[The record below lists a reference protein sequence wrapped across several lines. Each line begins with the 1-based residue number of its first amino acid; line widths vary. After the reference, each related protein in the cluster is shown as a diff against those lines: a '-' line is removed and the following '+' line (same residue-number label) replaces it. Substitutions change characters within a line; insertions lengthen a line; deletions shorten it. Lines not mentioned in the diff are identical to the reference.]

1 MKDLLENTWYLI
13 VFLGEIAVILL
24 IIDAIMSIIGGMLG
38 FSWKKVLMWAAAV
51 FGILW
56 LRDFL
61 KKRKEKAQEEVE
73 EELNEE
79 GISSEGFKGFINRE
93 ENDNRQK

>member
-1 MKDLLENTWYLI
+1 MEVLLEKTWYLI
-13 VFLGEIAVILL
+13 VFLGEIVVILL
-24 IIDAIMSIIGGMLG
+24 IVDSIMSILGSMLG

-61 KKRKEKAQEEVE
+61 NKRKEKAKKDVM
-73 EELNEE
+73 EELTEE
-79 GISSEGFKGFINRE
+79 DF
-93 ENDNRQK
+93 ENVKE

>member
-1 MKDLLENTWYLI
+1 MESLLLPMWNLI
-13 VFLGEIAVILL
+13 VFLIELAVVLL
-24 IIDAIMSIIGGMLG
+24 LIDAIMSIIGGIFG

-61 KKRKEKAQEEVE
+61 KKRKEKAQKEIVQDLTEEDFE
-73 EELNEE
+73 TINE
-79 GISSEGFKGFINRE
+79 
-93 ENDNRQK
+93 

>member
-56 LRDFL
+56 LRDYL
-61 KKRKEKAQEEVE
+61 KKRKENAQEETVTDVTDADFETVE
-73 EELNEE
+73 E
-79 GISSEGFKGFINRE
+79 
-93 ENDNRQK
+93 

>member
-1 MKDLLENTWYLI
+1 MESLLLPMWNLI
-13 VFLGEIAVILL
+13 VFLIELAVVLL
-24 IIDAIMSIIGGMLG
+24 LIDAIMSIIGGIFG

-61 KKRKEKAQEEVE
+61 KKRKETAQKEIVTE
-73 EELNEE
+73 
-79 GISSEGFKGFINRE
+79 ITDADF
-93 ENDNRQK
+93 ENVDKE

>member
-1 MKDLLENTWYLI
+1 MEELLEKGWCLI
-13 VFLGEIAVILL
+13 LLLGELAIILL

-61 KKRKEKAQEEVE
+61 KKRKEKAQEEIIE
-73 EELNEE
+73 EITETE
-79 GISSEGFKGFINRE
+79 
-93 ENDNRQK
+93 

>member
-24 IIDAIMSIIGGMLG
+24 VIDAIMSIIGGMLG
-38 FSWKKVLMWAAAV
+38 FSWKKVLMWAATV

-61 KKRKEKAQEEVE
+61 KKRKERAK
-73 EELNEE
+73 NEIVQDLTE
-79 GISSEGFKGFINRE
+79 DDFEIINE
-93 ENDNRQK
+93 K

>member
-1 MKDLLENTWYLI
+1 MESLLLPMWNLI
-13 VFLGEIAVILL
+13 VFLIELAVVLL
-24 IIDAIMSIIGGMLG
+24 LIDAIMSIIGGIFG

-61 KKRKEKAQEEVE
+61 KKRKEKAQNEIVQDLAEDDFE
-73 EELNEE
+73 TLNEE
-79 GISSEGFKGFINRE
+79 K
-93 ENDNRQK
+93 

>member
-1 MKDLLENTWYLI
+1 MEVLLEKTWYLLM
-13 VFLGEIAVILL
+13 FLVEIALVLL
-24 IIDAIMSIIGGMLG
+24 VIDAIMHIIGGIFG

-61 KKRKEKAQEEVE
+61 KKRKEKAQKEIITEITDADFENVE
-73 EELNEE
+73 EETKEE
-79 GISSEGFKGFINRE
+79 
-93 ENDNRQK
+93 

>member
-1 MKDLLENTWYLI
+1 MEELLEKGWYLI
-13 VFLGEIAVILL
+13 LLLGELAIILL

-61 KKRKEKAQEEVE
+61 KKRKEKAQEEIIE
-73 EELNEE
+73 EITETE
-79 GISSEGFKGFINRE
+79 
-93 ENDNRQK
+93 

>member
-1 MKDLLENTWYLI
+1 MEVLLEKTWYLLM
-13 VFLGEIAVILL
+13 FLVEIALVLL
-24 IIDAIMSIIGGMLG
+24 VIDAIMHIIGGIFG

-61 KKRKEKAQEEVE
+61 NKRKERAKKDVM
-73 EELNEE
+73 EELTEE
-79 GISSEGFKGFINRE
+79 DF
-93 ENDNRQK
+93 ENVKE

>member
-1 MKDLLENTWYLI
+1 MENLLESTWYLI
-13 VFLGEIAVILL
+13 LFLVEVAVVLL
-24 IIDAIMSIIGGMLG
+24 VVDAIMSIIGGMFG

-61 KKRKEKAQEEVE
+61 KKRKNKAQEDIMKDLTE
-73 EELNEE
+73 EDFEILKEE
-79 GISSEGFKGFINRE
+79 
-93 ENDNRQK
+93 

>member
-1 MKDLLENTWYLI
+1 MESLLLPMWNLI
-13 VFLGEIAVILL
+13 VFLIELAVVLL
-24 IIDAIMSIIGGMLG
+24 LIDAIMSIIGGIFG

-61 KKRKEKAQEEVE
+61 KKRKERAQKEIVQDLTEEDFE
-73 EELNEE
+73 TINE
-79 GISSEGFKGFINRE
+79 
-93 ENDNRQK
+93 

>member
-1 MKDLLENTWYLI
+1 MENLLENTWYLI
-13 VFLGEIAVILL
+13 LFLVEVAVVLL
-24 IIDAIMSIIGGMLG
+24 VVDAIMSIIGGMFG

-61 KKRKEKAQEEVE
+61 KKRKNKAQEDIMKDLTE
-73 EELNEE
+73 EDFEILKEE
-79 GISSEGFKGFINRE
+79 
-93 ENDNRQK
+93 

>member
-1 MKDLLENTWYLI
+1 MEELLEKGWYLI
-13 VFLGEIAVILL
+13 LLLGELAIILL

-61 KKRKEKAQEEVE
+61 KKRKEKAQEEIIE
-73 EELNEE
+73 EITETETL
-79 GISSEGFKGFINRE
+79 
-93 ENDNRQK
+93 Q